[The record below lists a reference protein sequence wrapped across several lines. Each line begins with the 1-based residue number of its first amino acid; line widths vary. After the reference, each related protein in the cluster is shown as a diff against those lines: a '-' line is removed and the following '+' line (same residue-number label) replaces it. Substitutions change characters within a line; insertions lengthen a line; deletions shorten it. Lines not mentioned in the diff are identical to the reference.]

1 MIDTMILEHLR
12 YVMQVVDKMPNDLNS
27 LKFSMSRIE
36 GSQQIKQV
44 HQEQQNQQNN
54 QAEVIEQTKK

>member
-1 MIDTMILEHLR
+1 
-12 YVMQVVDKMPNDLNS
+12 MQVVDKMPNDLNS

>member
-1 MIDTMILEHLR
+1 MILEHLR
-12 YVMQVVDKMPNDLNS
+12 YVMQVVDKMSNDLNN
-27 LKFSMSRIE
+27 LKFSMSRLE
-36 GSQQIKQV
+36 GVQQSKQV